1 MINIPDHVR
10 QNHERTSERL
20 DEARAMLRAV
30 EQMAEAARL
39 PHSPETE
46 SMFVLIAATQDRLFE
61 VDQAHVLEWVGHG
74 GKTAEMMLDETDVED
89 GEAEGVKH

>member
-1 MINIPDHVR
+1 MTNIPNHVR
-10 QNHERTSERL
+10 RNHERTSERL

-46 SMFVLIAATQDRLFE
+46 SMFVLIAATQDKLLE
-61 VDQAHVLEWVGHG
+61 ADNAHVIEWVGHG
-74 GKTAEMMLDETDVED
+74 GKTAAMMLEETAAEP
-89 GEAEGVKH
+89 GEAEDFQQ